1 MSLHGPRGKG
11 QLMLMQGVVRYFAWA
26 AIGVLISALAVISIF

>member
-1 MSLHGPRGKG
+1 M
-11 QLMLMQGVVRYFAWA
+11 MLMQGMMRYVAWT